1 MALYRVLN
9 SLQMNNRVVQ
19 RGDFITS
26 AEYPQKSLDKL
37 EQVGAISLLHAPP
50 LSELPD
56 FDGMAEQLAAVG
68 IISAD
73 QLLELPIDEI
83 VNRSQA
89 DVSTVRQWRVDVANW
104 LIIPI
109 RPGG

>member
-9 SLQMNNRVVQ
+9 SLQMSNRVIP
-19 RGDFITS
+19 RGDFVTS

-37 EQVGAISLLHAPP
+37 EEVGAISLLHAPP

-56 FDGMAEQLAAVG
+56 FNGALEQLAAAG

-83 VNRSQA
+83 VTRTNA
-89 DVSTVRQWRVDVANW
+89 DVMTVKQWRVDVANW
-104 LIIPI
+104 LIVPV
-109 RPGG
+109 RAGG

>member
-9 SLQMNNRVVQ
+9 SLQMSNRVIP
-19 RGDFITS
+19 RGDFVTS
-26 AEYPQKSLDKL
+26 AEYSQEALDKL
-37 EQVGAISLLHAPP
+37 DEVGAVALLHAPP

-83 VNRSQA
+83 VNRTNA
-89 DVSTVRQWRVDVANW
+89 DVATVRQWRVDVANW
-104 LIIPI
+104 LIVPV
-109 RPGG
+109 RAGG

>member
-9 SLQMNNRVVQ
+9 GLQMSNRVIP
-19 RGDFITS
+19 RGDFVTS
-26 AEYPQKSLDKL
+26 VEYPQKSLDKL
-37 EQVGAISLLHAPP
+37 EEVGAISLLHAPP

-56 FDGMAEQLAAVG
+56 LDHVSEQLAAVG

-83 VNRSQA
+83 VNRTNA
-89 DVSTVRQWRVDVANW
+89 DVMTVKQWRVDVANW
-104 LIIPI
+104 LIVPV
-109 RPGG
+109 RAGG

>member
-9 SLQMNNRVVQ
+9 SLQMNKRVIP
-19 RGDFITS
+19 RGDFVTS

-37 EQVGAISLLHAPP
+37 EEVGAISLLHAPP

-56 FDGMAEQLAAVG
+56 FDGMAEQLATVG

-83 VNRSQA
+83 VSRTNA
-89 DVSTVRQWRVDVANW
+89 DIATVKQWRVDVANW
-104 LIIPI
+104 LIIPV
-109 RPGG
+109 RAGG